1 MTQMDR
7 TVFEEFFKGVKGRL
21 VLVALAVLV
30 INIIASIYVVSPLA
44 ETEGALKARIERLES
59 DTTATATTE
68 DEGVGGVQRTYDDI
82 KSFRERLLSEKELT
96 ATVSKVFKA
105 ATGQGLTIK
114 NSAYSP
120 GKPNAFGISRYTV
133 SFPVSGVYGKIK
145 KFIHDLES
153 MKTPLAVEELAL
165 SRSTKGN
172 QIELNV
178 TLSAYF
184 IR

>member
-1 MTQMDR
+1 MGQFDTE
-7 TVFEEFFKGVKGRL
+7 VFKEFFKGVRGR
-21 VLVALAVLV
+21 VVAVALAVLLL
-30 INIIASIYVVSPLA
+30 NIILSMYVVSPLA
-44 ETEGALKARIERLES
+44 DAEGALKARVELG
-59 DTTATATTE
+59 AT
-68 DEGVGGVQRTYDDI
+68 EGVGGVRKAYDDI
-82 KSFRERLLSEKELT
+82 LTFRERLSSKEELT
-96 ATVSKVFKA
+96 ATLSKVFKA
-105 ATGQGLTIK
+105 AKRQGLIIK
-114 NSAYSP
+114 NSKYSP
-120 GKPNAFGISRYTV
+120 GKPDAFGVSRYTV

-172 QIELNV
+172 LIELNV